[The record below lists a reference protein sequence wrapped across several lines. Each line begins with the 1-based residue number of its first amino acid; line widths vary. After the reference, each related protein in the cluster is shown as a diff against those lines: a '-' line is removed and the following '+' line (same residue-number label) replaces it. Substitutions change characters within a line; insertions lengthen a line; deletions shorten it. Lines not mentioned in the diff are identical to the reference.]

1 MAALF
6 RNCQNEHEEIA
17 GLEEFN
23 GILQELYDGKPATF
37 KMGSAVITWSGNE
50 LLAGIIVEDQADAGD
65 TALLEPAT
73 YAARL
78 RQPDT
83 SFFVDLTAWARDYGS

>member
-1 MAALF
+1 
-6 RNCQNEHEEIA
+6 
-17 GLEEFN
+17 
-23 GILQELYDGKPATF
+23 
-37 KMGSAVITWSGNE
+37 
-50 LLAGIIVEDQADAGD
+50 LLAGIIAEDRADAAN

-83 SFFVDLTAWARDYGS
+83 SFFVDLTVWARDYGS